1 MFSIEFSVNI
11 LVLAMA
17 MAVAGFIGYSLRS
30 RQLRKRQFKIVELRK
45 EMVDNHAYILQLQK
59 EYVDL
64 QNKFD
69 ELKTPVLGIKNTA
82 KDFDNQNLEVLDSAI

>member
-17 MAVAGFIGYSLRS
+17 LLVAGFIGYALRS
-30 RQLRKRQFKIVELRK
+30 RQLRKKQFKIVELRK
-45 EMVDNHAYILQLQK
+45 EMVDSHAYILQLQK

-64 QNKFD
+64 QSKFTD
-69 ELKTPVLGIKNTA
+69 HKTPVLGIKNAT
-82 KDFDNQNLEVLDSAI
+82 KDHDNQNLEVLDSAI

>member
-17 MAVAGFIGYSLRS
+17 ILVAGFIGYSLRS
-30 RQLRKRQFKIVELRK
+30 RQLRKKQFKIVELRK

-64 QNKFD
+64 QTKFD
-69 ELKTPVLGIKNTA
+69 EIKTPVIGKKNTA
-82 KDFDNQNLEVLDSAI
+82 KDFGNQNLEVLDSAI